1 MKTLLVAIRTLAR
14 KPAYAAVAILTLA
27 VGVGSNSAIFG
38 LLDAMYF
45 RPIPLREPDQLVQVR
60 FTSPKSTLDMLSYRE
75 YQMIRAGV
83 PGFDDV
89 VAIGRRGVTLR
100 RNGEARLII
109 VHYVSGNY
117 FNVLGIPLALG
128 RGLQPFDDTAEANTP
143 SVVINH
149 ELWQNQL
156 NGRPDV
162 IGSTIQLNETLFTV
176 VGVTAPGFL
185 GLSRVTRTD
194 VWIAAAQAHFAVN
207 GLQNEIESPYQRWFD
222 VMARVPAPSLREAQV
237 QLDTVL
243 ARWRGDNAE
252 QYQAAAL
259 SAHRLSDDERNAAF
273 EGVGFLGL
281 VGLVLLV
288 ACANVAN
295 LTLAQSEARR
305 REIAVRAALGASR
318 ARIFHQVLSE
328 SMALAVAA
336 AVIGII
342 LASWLVSLFPAL
354 VPSGVLTYVIDIRF
368 DFRMFLFTAF
378 ITTLTALLVGAIPA
392 WKGSQSDVMSI
403 LKDETV
409 GGSGQKQRTRM
420 RDALIVAQVG
430 ISVVVIVAAG
440 LLVRSFARS
449 LEIRPGF
456 DTRKNVATFYLSPGI
471 RGYDQAQTWRFLEDA
486 RRTTASLPG
495 VKRASYGIRLP
506 AQANESGW
514 AADFTI
520 PEKEPPPGES
530 YFRIKYTMVGPDY
543 FEAMGTHILRGRGL
557 LEKDAPDSPGV
568 AVISETMAER
578 MWPGEDP
585 IGKTIVMGRKEP
597 KPLEIVGIAEDIKIA
612 ALYERSA
619 MYVYVPFAQN
629 PQGFGLLLV
638 ETDGPI
644 DSIIT
649 PVKNRLAQLDKNLPI
664 LDIGSFDRHLNV
676 VLFAERRDAW
686 VALGVSILTLF
697 LGMIGIYSV
706 VSLIV
711 ARRRREIGI
720 RIALGAER
728 ADVLRLIL
736 GHVVRMTGIGLGLGL
751 AGGVIAGRVL
761 QSHLHGVSPGD
772 PWNLAVSATILGS
785 TALIAG
791 FIPCWL
797 STRTD
802 ATQSLRAE

>member
-1 MKTLLVAIRTLAR
+1 MKTLLVALRTLGR

-27 VGVGSNSAIFG
+27 VGIGSNSAIFG

-45 RPIPLREPDQLVQVR
+45 RPIPLRQPEQLVQVR
-60 FTSPKSTLDMLSYRE
+60 LTSPKSTFGVLSYRE
-75 YQMIRAGV
+75 YESIRATV
-83 PGFDDV
+83 PAFADV

-100 RNGEARLII
+100 RNGEARLMI

-117 FNVLGIPLALG
+117 FNVLGIPLGLG
-128 RGLQPFDDTAEANTP
+128 RGLQPFDDTSEANTP

-156 NGRPDV
+156 NRRPDV
-162 IGSTIQLNETLFTV
+162 IGSTIQLNETLFTI
-176 VGVTAPGFL
+176 VGVTTPGFL
-185 GLSRVTRTD
+185 GLSRLQRTD
-194 VWIAAAQAHFAVN
+194 VWITAAQARLAVP

-222 VMARVPAPSLREAQV
+222 VMARVPESSSRETQV

-259 SAHRLSDDERNAAF
+259 RTHRFSDDDREAAF
-273 EGVGFLGL
+273 EGVAFLGL
-281 VGLVLLV
+281 VGLVLLI

-305 REIAVRAALGASR
+305 REIAIRSALGASR
-318 ARIFHQVLSE
+318 ARIFRQALSE
-328 SMALAVAA
+328 SLVLAVIA
-336 AVIGII
+336 AVIGTI
-342 LASWLVSLFPAL
+342 LAAWLVSLFPAL
-354 VPSGVLTYVIDIRF
+354 VPSGALTYVIDVRF
-368 DFRMFLFTAF
+368 DLRMFLFTAL
-378 ITTLTALLVGAIPA
+378 ITTATAILVGAMPA
-392 WKGSQSDVMSI
+392 WKGSQSEVMSV

-409 GGSGQKQRTRM
+409 GGSGQRQRM
-420 RDALIVAQVG
+420 RDVLIVVQVG

-440 LLVRSFARS
+440 LLVRSFASS

-456 DTRKNVATFYLSPGI
+456 DARKNVATFYLVPGI
-471 RGYDQAQTWRFLEDA
+471 RGYDQTQTWRFLEDA
-486 RRTTASLPG
+486 RRMATALSG

-520 PEKEPPPGES
+520 PGKEPSPGES
-530 YFRIKYTMVGPDY
+530 YFRIKYTMVGPGY
-543 FEAMGTHILRGRGL
+543 FEAMGTRILKGRGL

-568 AVISETMAER
+568 AVISATMAER

-597 KPLEIVGIAEDIKIA
+597 KPREIVGIAEDIKIA
-612 ALYERSA
+612 GLYEPPD

-638 ETDGPI
+638 ETDGSI
-644 DSIIT
+644 DNIIT
-649 PVKNRLAQLDKNLPI
+649 PVKNGLAQIDKSLPI

-686 VALGVSILTLF
+686 VAFGVSVLTLF

-728 ADVLRLIL
+728 ADVLRVVL
-736 GHVVRMTGIGLGLGL
+736 GHVVRMTSVGLCLGL
-751 AGGVIAGRVL
+751 AGGVIAGRML
-761 QSHLHGVSPGD
+761 QSRLHGVNASD
-772 PWNLAVSATILGS
+772 PWNLAVSAAILGS
-785 TALIAG
+785 SALIAG

-797 STRTD
+797 SSRTD

>member
-1 MKTLLVAIRTLAR
+1 MKTLLASLRTLGR

-27 VGVGSNSAIFG
+27 VGIGSNSAIFG
-38 LLDAMYF
+38 LLDAIYF
-45 RPIPLREPDQLVQVR
+45 RPIPIRGSDQLVQVR
-60 FTSPKSTLDMLSYRE
+60 FTSPKSSFGMLSYRE
-75 YQMIRAGV
+75 YEAIRAAV
-83 PGFDDV
+83 PTFADV
-89 VAIGRRGVTLR
+89 VAIGRRGVTIR
-100 RNGEARLII
+100 RNGEARLKI

-128 RGLQPFDDTAEANTP
+128 RGLQPFDDTSEAKTAT
-143 SVVINH
+143 VVINH

-185 GLSRVTRTD
+185 GLSRMQRTD
-194 VWIAAAQAHFAVN
+194 VWIAVAQAHFAIA
-207 GLQNEIESPYQRWFD
+207 GLQGEVESPYQRWFD
-222 VMARVPAPSLREAQV
+222 VMARVPASSIREAQV

-243 ARWRGDNAE
+243 ARWRSDNLE
-252 QYQAAAL
+252 QYQAATL
-259 SAHRLSDDERNAAF
+259 STHRFSDDEREAAF

-281 VGLVLLV
+281 VGLVLLI

-305 REIAVRAALGASR
+305 REIAVRSALGASR
-318 ARIFHQVLSE
+318 ARIFRQTLSE
-328 SMALAVAA
+328 SAVLAIIAA
-336 AVIGII
+336 GIGII
-342 LASWLVSLFPAL
+342 LAAWLVSLFPAL
-354 VPSGVLTYVIDIRF
+354 VPTGVLTYVIDIRF
-368 DFRMFLFTAF
+368 DWRLFLFTAV
-378 ITTLTALLVGAIPA
+378 LTAVTAVLVGAIPA
-392 WKGSQSDVMSI
+392 WKGSRSDVMSI

-409 GGSGQKQRTRM
+409 GGSGQRQRLRM
-420 RDALIVAQVG
+420 RDLLIVVQVG
-430 ISVVVIVAAG
+430 ISVVVIVSAG

-456 DTRKNVATFYLSPGI
+456 DARKNVATFYLSPG
-471 RGYDQAQTWRFLEDA
+471 RSYDQTQTWRLLEDA
-486 RRTTASLPG
+486 RRMALSLPA
-495 VKRASYGIRLP
+495 VRRASYGIRLP

-514 AADFTI
+514 AADFTV
-520 PEKEPPPGES
+520 PGKEPPPGES

-543 FEAMGTHILRGRGL
+543 FEAMGTRILRGRGL
-557 LEKDAPDSPGV
+557 LEKDSPDSPGV
-568 AVISETMAER
+568 AVVSETMAER

-585 IGKTIVMGRKEP
+585 IGKTIVMGRNEP
-597 KPLEIVGIAEDIKIA
+597 KRREIVGVAEDIKIA
-612 ALYERSA
+612 GLYEQPD
-619 MYVYVPFAQN
+619 MYVYVPFAQH

-644 DSIIT
+644 ENIIT
-649 PVKNRLAQLDKNLPI
+649 PFKNGLAQLDKSLPI
-664 LDIGSFDRHLNV
+664 LDIGSFERHLNV
-676 VLFAERRDAW
+676 VLFGERRDAW
-686 VALGVSILTLF
+686 IALGISVVALF

-736 GHVVRMTGIGLGLGL
+736 GHVVRMTGVGLCLGL

-761 QSHLHGVSPGD
+761 QSRLHGVSPVD
-772 PWNLAVSATILGS
+772 PWNLAISAAILGS

-797 STRTD
+797 SSRTD
-802 ATQSLRAE
+802 ATQSLRVE